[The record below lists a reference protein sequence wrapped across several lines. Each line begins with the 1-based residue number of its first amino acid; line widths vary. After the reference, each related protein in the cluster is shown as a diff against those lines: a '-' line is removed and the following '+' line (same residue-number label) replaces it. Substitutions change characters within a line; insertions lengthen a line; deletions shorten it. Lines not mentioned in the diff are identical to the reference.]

1 MTTYPIV
8 AEVSVN
14 GLGDMAKLEGAAKG
28 VDSAADGATSALR
41 RMGKVTKTTGATA
54 EDMAGQFRAMGES
67 GTFAGDTLERA
78 GLIMSGPLGAAIAG
92 SVIAIGGLTAAV
104 SFASE
109 GFQKLIDDS
118 EDLTAAQTRLASTY
132 DDVQMATVRTVLTEQ
147 DHQNLLTGLD
157 VQLGKVQKSLE
168 SNAQTHGA
176 YQRAMTVTGRRNQD
190 LIGAFKSLIPV
201 IGIADLAL
209 TGFIRVGHEHAVA
222 MKYATSATAATVN
235 ILGQIP
241 SAASS
246 AASSMRAAISSFG
259 EMIGLVDKSNPIMQA
274 LGAGVVIPG
283 LKKLGGAIEKAT
295 GGARKRG
302 GGGGG
307 GGGRL
312 SIQDR
317 LQITPQMEANR
328 ARLQERAD
336 DQALLAEMTRA
347 AEKAAD
353 AQIALDQNMAATL
366 ARTAALDQQA
376 QSLNGTMI
384 ATDGIFTSL
393 GQQSAGIFVN
403 TMGQALDTTTAF
415 FGALMAGEGTM
426 STFARSMAQMAGSVA
441 GTFGDLFVKTGVGMA
456 FVNPAA
462 GAGLIA
468 AGLALKTFGSFVSSK
483 ASSGGGGG
491 GGGRSSGGGAAARS
505 TVTRE
510 LARSLRAPDR
520 RGGRNETL
528 VLQIGE
534 EQIAATVRRV
544 VNGQMRL
551 NRIGRRAL

>member
-8 AEVSVN
+8 AAVSVT
-14 GLGDMAKLEGAAKG
+14 GLDDMAKLEDATKA

-41 RMGKVTKTTGATA
+41 RMSKATKSTGSTA
-54 EDMAGQFRAMGES
+54 EDMAGQFRAMGEG
-67 GTFAGDTLERA
+67 GTFAGDSLERV
-78 GLIMSGPLGAAIAG
+78 GLVMSGPLGAAIAG
-92 SVIAIGGLTAAV
+92 TVLAIGGLSAAV
-104 SFASE
+104 GFASE

-118 EDLTAAQTRLASTY
+118 EELTAAQTRLASTY
-132 DDVQMATVRTVLTEQ
+132 DDVQKATVRTVITEQ
-147 DHQNLLTGLD
+147 DHQNLLVGLD

-176 YQRAMTVTGRRNQD
+176 YQRALTATGRRNQD
-190 LIGAFKSLIPV
+190 SATFLKNLIPLY
-201 IGIADLAL
+201 GASELAL
-209 TGFIRVGHEHAVA
+209 RAFTRVGQEHAAA
-222 MKYATSATAATVN
+222 MARANSVTSATVN

-241 SAASS
+241 SAAGA
-246 AASSMRAAISSFG
+246 AASSMRAAIKSFG
-259 EMIGLVDKSNPIMQA
+259 EMIGLVDKGNPIMKA

-283 LKKLGGAIEKAT
+283 LKKLGGAIETAT
-295 GGARKRG
+295 AGSRKR

-317 LQITPQMEANR
+317 IQITPQMQANR

-336 DQALLAEMTRA
+336 DQKLLAEMTVA

-353 AQIALDQNMAATL
+353 AQIALEQNMSATL
-366 ARTAALDQQA
+366 ARTTALDQQA

-393 GQQSAGIFVN
+393 GQQSAGIFVD

-415 FGALMAGEGTM
+415 FGALAAGEGTM
-426 STFARSMAQMAGSVA
+426 STFARSMGQMAGDIA

-462 GAGLIA
+462 GAGMIA
-468 AGLALKTFGSFVSSK
+468 AGLGLKTFGSFVSSK
-483 ASSGGGGG
+483 ASG
-491 GGGRSSGGGAAARS
+491 GGGRSSGGGGRGSRASATA
-505 TVTRE
+505 TVNRE
-510 LARSLRAPDR
+510 LARSLRAPER